1 MLLSHG
7 KFQDVLNRHRLITA
21 PTNQDTKTPKQ
32 ATSRT
37 MDLFHYT
44 DKAGYKKIS
53 SCGYILPSK
62 EGKHGEGVYLTTL
75 NPSENDKLVIAKSN
89 YETGG

>member
-1 MLLSHG
+1 MDLFHYTDKAGYKKIS
-7 KFQDVLNRHRLITA
+7 
-21 PTNQDTKTPKQ
+21 QDTKTPKQ